1 MAGIFPSLWPSGNPL
16 LEGPGPLWQAGEPFP
31 QESGSI
37 TSSWYPAC
45 DVFDDRRED
54 RRRAARSEAEDV
66 KLTLENKT
74 P

>member
-1 MAGIFPSLWPSGNPL
+1 MAEAATLSSRDPVTLASRRAVL
-16 LEGPGPLWQAGEPFP
+16 AGE
-31 QESGSI
+31 QEI

-45 DVFDDRRED
+45 DVFEDRRED

>member
-1 MAGIFPSLWPSGNPL
+1 MAGIFPSLWPKRQPSPRGTRSF
-16 LEGPGPLWQAGEPFP
+16 WQAGEPFP

-45 DVFDDRRED
+45 DVFEDRRED